1 MGQAKS
7 RGTFEQRLAMAV
19 ERNQKIDG
27 RIAGSHELMQ
37 MKRKIGTQSLAT
49 RLVMAGL
56 MAASL
61 PAPRP

>member
-1 MGQAKS
+1 M
-7 RGTFEQRLAMAV
+7 AMAV

-27 RIAGSHELMQ
+27 RIAASPELMQ

-56 MAASL
+56 MATSL
-61 PAPRP
+61 PAPRS